1 MFFVVFLT
9 NIEVNVVV
17 PIEWVYNLND
27 QWQKFINSGLN
38 SNQLHRVF
46 YTENSC
52 AYMNNQA
59 SNQADGEPIPNYE
72 NLDFTLNADSFPD
85 EGCYC
90 GKLIKFF
97 GKNMFIYIYINW

>member
-1 MFFVVFLT
+1 MVFLT
-9 NIEVNVVV
+9 NPEVNVVV
-17 PIEWVYNLND
+17 PIEWVYKLGD

-38 SNQLHRVF
+38 SNQIHRVF

-59 SNQADGEPIPNYE
+59 SNQADGEPIANYE
-72 NLDFTLNADSFPD
+72 NLDFSLDADIFPD
-85 EGCYC
+85 EGCYN

-97 GKNMFIYIYINW
+97 GKLIHIFW